1 MLVRADA
8 AERLRQAAER
18 RSQKLARSRERA
30 AQRVAQRSAPG
41 ATALAVPEDNA
52 APEAAVAAPQRVL
65 LPPPRR
71 KKELGARA
79 LLKRARREANEAAAH
94 EAARAK
100 EKALQRRADDAVG
113 VFDDAPRGVH
123 DRESLTRR
131 LMRARADGVPHTE
144 LADAYPEVED
154 DIADLVAR
162 RCVVQVWR
170 MEPVRGRRHDDVL
183 YANPSFGTDCASR
196 GVCRL
201 WASVEVPPG
210 RELRAELLRRKVRTQ
225 ADYDAR
231 DAHRRARR
239 EAQDA
244 ARRAEAEA
252 NRRPAY
258 RKSTNVHLR
267 PPGATT

>member
-1 MLVRADA
+1 M
-8 AERLRQAAER
+8 
-18 RSQKLARSRERA
+18 
-30 AQRVAQRSAPG
+30 
-41 ATALAVPEDNA
+41 
-52 APEAAVAAPQRVL
+52 
-65 LPPPRR
+65 PRR
-71 KKELGARA
+71 KKEPGARA
-79 LLKRARREANEAAAH
+79 LLKRARREANEAAAA

-100 EKALQRRADDAVG
+100 EAALQRRADDAVG

-154 DIADLVAR
+154 DIADLAAR

-170 MEPVRGRRHDDVL
+170 MEPAWPAARRRAVRQPV
-183 YANPSFGTDCASR
+183 FGTDCASR